1 MFGIKN
7 IGKITGS
14 IARTAVKP
22 DLVALS
28 TKSLSSNLVSKTAL
42 NNLSNNPLVGGLA
55 QQLLSKTLAENPAL
69 RDALLALQK
78 QTSAGSA
85 KTVAK
90 AYSQF

>member
-1 MFGIKN
+1 MFGIKS

-14 IARTAVKP
+14 IARIALKP

-28 TKSLSSNLVSKTAL
+28 TKSLYSNPVSKTAL
-42 NNLSNNPLVGGLA
+42 KNLSNNPLVDGLA
-55 QQLLSKTLAENPAL
+55 QQLLSKTVAENPAL
-69 RDALLALQK
+69 RDAILALQK
-78 QTSAGSA
+78 QTGAASA